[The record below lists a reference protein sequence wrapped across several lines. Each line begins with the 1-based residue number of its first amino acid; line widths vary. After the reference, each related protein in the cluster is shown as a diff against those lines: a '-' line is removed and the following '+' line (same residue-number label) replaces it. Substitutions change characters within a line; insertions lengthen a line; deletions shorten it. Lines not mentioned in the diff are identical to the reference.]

1 LLANLPKANLLAK
14 CVMILL
20 RLMMLFYIF
29 AQILKKTSTS
39 PPPAISASGWQFDL
53 SEFLLQLLS
62 YLYHY
67 QLQYYCDIL

>member
-1 LLANLPKANLLAK
+1 
-14 CVMILL
+14 MILV

-29 AQILKKTSTS
+29 AQIPKTFPS

-62 YLYHY
+62 CLDYY
-67 QLQYYCDIL
+67 QLQNYCDIL